1 MKKGMLITFEGLDA
15 AGKDTQTKLAA
26 AYLEK
31 RNLPYRLL
39 SFPTYDG
46 RMSALVQMYLRG
58 EFGSDPKAVN
68 AYAASSFFA
77 MDRYASYMTDWKKD
91 YERGA
96 VLLANRYTTSNAIH
110 QLSKLPEAEWEGFL
124 NWLYDYEYGL
134 LGIPKPDRVLFLRVP
149 PALSFRMAEK
159 RCAET
164 GAAKDI
170 HESDLRHLETSAK
183 AAQYVAER
191 DGWITVDCVAGEV
204 YRTREDIA
212 AELAAY
218 IRELLDA

>member
-149 PALSFRMAEK
+149 PRCLSVWLKNAVPKPARPRTFTNPSCAIWKPARK
-159 RCAET
+159 RRNT
-164 GAAKDI
+164 LP
-170 HESDLRHLETSAK
+170 SVT
-183 AAQYVAER
+183 
-191 DGWITVDCVAGEV
+191 DG
-204 YRTREDIA
+204 
-212 AELAAY
+212 
-218 IRELLDA
+218 